1 MIINGTFL
9 GRNGMKLVTLSS
21 AFYGKHLEHS
31 EILENKN
38 GRPYVVLLVKAKKRT
53 FAIPF
58 RTSGRFGK
66 NSPNKPKT
74 CYYFSSSGRNFLSSA
89 GRVPVL
95 DFIKAVV
102 VSSEDLGTPAC
113 IDKKDFRELSSNFK
127 QIRSSFEA
135 YLDYYID
142 AIRNGKNLDAYEIKY
157 SSLQYFHDLL
167 LDVK

>member
-1 MIINGTFL
+1 
-9 GRNGMKLVTLSS
+9 MKLVTLSS
-21 AFYGKHLEHS
+21 AFYGKHLGHS

-58 RTSGRFGK
+58 RTNGRFGK

-113 IDKKDFRELSSNFK
+113 IDKKEFRELSSNFK

-167 LDVK
+167 LDIES